1 MIERT
6 MKRDGDVTNAGPKT
20 SDYFAEMYVAGK
32 FADAGWNVYFPR
44 RDKGFDFIVSK
55 EVKNIIIIRPVQV
68 KGKYPTDDKGDKTTY
83 GYTGKL
89 SETHPEMVLAMPFF
103 SYRQSS
109 NPVCVAYMP
118 IWTIRP
124 HSRGYRCSP
133 ACFRNGEPEPRRDYR
148 KYFDIEGLE
157 AVEFDRWSTTY

>member
-1 MIERT
+1 MTEI
-6 MKRDGDVTNAGPKT
+6 GPKT

-55 EVKNIIIIRPVQV
+55 KLRDGIIIRPVQV
-68 KGKYPTDDKGDKTTY
+68 KGKYPTDDKSDKTTY
-83 GYTGKL
+83 GYAGKL

-118 IWTIRP
+118 ISTIKS

-133 ACFRNGEPEPRRDYR
+133 ASFRNGQPEPRRDYR
-148 KYFDIEGLE
+148 KYFDDEGLK
-157 AVEFDRWSTTY
+157 AVESELWGKT